1 MKTLIAIPCMDQVP
15 TMFCQSLALL
25 KKVGEC
31 TLAMQTGSLVYSSRE
46 QLTVKAA
53 KADADYVLW
62 LDSDMVFAPDLLER
76 MLATLEAGKYDIL
89 SGVYYRRVAPYT
101 PVLFETLEINENGD
115 AKYTEYKEIPDG
127 IFEAAGCGF
136 GCVLMR
142 SDVFLDVQYRFG
154 HMFTPIGKNGEDV
167 SFCWRARQCGF
178 KIYCDPSIKLG
189 HVSYQMIT
197 ADMYKAYT
205 AAK

>member
-1 MKTLIAIPCMDQVP
+1 MKTLIAVPCMDQVP

-62 LDSDMVFAPDLLER
+62 LDSDMVFGPDLLER
-76 MLATLEAGKYDIL
+76 MIATLEAGKYDIL

-101 PVLFETLEINENGD
+101 PVLFETLEIKENGE
-115 AKYTEYKEIPDG
+115 AKFTEYKEIPEG
-127 IFEAAGCGF
+127 IFEAAACGF

-142 SDVFLDVQYRFG
+142 ADVFLDIQYRFG